1 MSDSDNDSH
10 HHEPV
15 DPAELAPGAWVAADD
30 EPKRWLD
37 DPANIKRFIRWF
49 FISAGL
55 LALADGV
62 FLFHHK
68 HVHFGFEKFP
78 FFYCLYGLCA
88 CVILVIAA
96 KGLRKLLMRDEDYY
110 EK

>member
-1 MSDSDNDSH
+1 MSAQNHTH
-10 HHEPV
+10 HQHAEV
-15 DPAELAPGAWVAADD
+15 DESTLAQGAWKADPG

-37 DPANIKRFIRWF
+37 DPANVKKVIRWF
-49 FISAGL
+49 FISAGV
-55 LALADGV
+55 LAAADGV

-68 HVHFGFEKFP
+68 HVHFGFEKIP
-78 FFYCLYGLCA
+78 LFYCLYGLCA
-88 CVILVIAA
+88 CVVLVIAA

>member
-1 MSDSDNDSH
+1 MLISW
-10 HHEPV
+10 
-15 DPAELAPGAWVAADD
+15 LAGALFLFLLTV
-30 EPKRWLD
+30 
-37 DPANIKRFIRWF
+37 IRWF
-49 FISAGL
+49 FISSGV

-78 FFYCLYGLCA
+78 FFFCLYGLTA